1 MCTSIVCR
9 TDNSKQKSENIDVE
23 ICRIASGFFRAPRYV
38 YGFVDVL
45 HFSDETYLLHFSK
58 R

>member
-23 ICRIASGFFRAPRYV
+23 RMAYVQNRVGDGVLRRYV
-38 YGFVDVL
+38 YGFVNV
-45 HFSDETYLLHFSK
+45 LHFSK

>member
-23 ICRIASGFFRAPRYV
+23 IWHMQNRVGLGGFFGGTFTVSLTFYI
-38 YGFVDVL
+38 FQM
-45 HFSDETYLLHFSK
+45 
-58 R
+58 

>member
-23 ICRIASGFFRAPRYV
+23 IWHMQNRVGVLRRYV

-45 HFSDETYLLHFSK
+45 HFSDVTYLLHFSK

>member
-23 ICRIASGFFRAPRYV
+23 IWHMQNRVGVLRRYV

-45 HFSDETYLLHFSK
+45 HFSDVTYFHFSK